1 MKTFKIVFFIFFI
14 FGLSNLFSQT
24 DGCGSN
30 ATLLTP
36 NTSCTYVVGNT
47 TGFTDSNQGCD
58 AGNEDDDGFF
68 RFVATSTS
76 HGVTVDGD
84 TGFDA
89 VVGVYNSCGGS
100 QPSGGTCVDA
110 SGNGGVETL
119 NLTGLSIGNTYYISV
134 HDYGSGGG
142 TFNIC
147 VTTPPPPDPG
157 DACISALPFCSSNSY
172 TFPNGVNQP
181 AAPSG
186 YNYGCLSSVPNPIW
200 YYMQVGTSGPI
211 RLNLTQT
218 SNTGGALDV
227 DFAMWGPF
235 TSLSNACSSI
245 SSGTAPIQ
253 SGYSISNTEILGLGV
268 QGGSYLTATN
278 CIGVTT
284 PPAAVAGQIYV
295 VVISNY
301 SNSPGNI
308 TFNQTNANNAGAG
321 SANCGIV
328 PCNISN
334 VTAVPG
340 ACQSASNTFNVTGSI
355 TATAPPSSGT
365 LTISASCGGTP
376 LVLSPPFSTTVNY
389 TLTGIPATTGACSI
403 SVVYSADPNCVR
415 TVAFTPPAPCRSCPT
430 VLSGD
435 GIVLSNGSSLPNT
448 ITCGTAPFEILASN
462 NATFGS
468 PITPGVMM
476 TFLNNNNTNNSVTWY
491 ENGTNVACF
500 GPSASCLPLTTN
512 TNTQL
517 QFYFASPSAVNTFTL
532 CETNT
537 AEPNMTYTVTDL
549 ASGNVITSGTW
560 LDDGICQGIS
570 IPAGA
575 ITGTATF
582 TASCGSCI
590 TSTDWGSATFNPT
603 VAGPGTHTITYTY
616 NPNNGCAPYTFSK
629 TITITKPDFNLTAAN
644 NQICSGTNTT
654 ITATNVNPTV
664 TFSNTNDYTI
674 PDNNTTGVSSNINVS
689 GLAGTVGN
697 QLVNVLLNI
706 NHPNAADLNISLRCP
721 DGTIIVLSTD
731 NGATGDNYVNTIFSP
746 TATTNITAGTA
757 PFTGTF
763 LPEQLFSDLS
773 ACTLNGTWTLIVS
786 DDNNTNSVVG
796 NLLDWSITFNNPLTY
811 TWAPPTGLSATTGS
825 VITANP
831 TSTTTYTVTG
841 TDGSGC
847 NETKLIT
854 ITVLPAPTV
863 TSTNSLTICSGNSVN
878 LNLTSDINSSF
889 SWIAASNANVTG
901 ESTTAQ
907 TGSIINNTLTV
918 TSNAVETVTYSVTP
932 TSTANSCPGP
942 QQIVTV
948 TINPLPSISPM
959 NNINTSCIN
968 TPVTV
973 PNFTVLPSGTTV
985 NWSNNNSAIGGL
997 GASGTGNIGTF
1008 TPTSPGVA
1016 TISANATVG
1025 TCTITPVTFSITV
1038 NALPNVTATSTT
1050 ACSGQSASITASGA
1064 NTYSWN
1070 TGATTATLTINPA
1083 TTTTTYT
1090 VTGTN
1095 TLTTCS
1101 NTANGTIT
1109 ITPGPVMTSPST
1121 GVTCSGASA
1130 NFPLT
1135 STIAGTTY
1143 SWLAASNANVTG
1155 ESTTTQSGATIG
1167 DILSNTSAVDQ
1178 DVIYSITPTN
1188 GSCAGTPQTVTITV
1202 SVNPAITG
1210 TPSACLGATSQLTG
1224 FGNPAVSNPWTSSNT
1239 AVATVNS
1246 SGLVTSVSVGST
1258 TIRYTD
1264 DNGCF
1269 QTITFNVLPTPTI
1282 TGTLSACV
1290 GATSQLTG
1298 SGTAAT
1304 TTPWTSASTAVAT
1317 VSTTG
1322 LVTAVASGNSTITYT
1337 NSSGC
1342 QATATFT
1349 VNALPVISGTL
1360 TACVGVTSALNAT
1373 GTAATTNPWQSSN
1386 TAVATITSAG
1396 IVSAVSSGNSTITFT
1411 TNNGCSSTATFTV
1424 NPTPS
1429 ITNSIV
1435 TTTGCGTATAN
1446 LTPTSTV
1453 AGTTFNWTASSSGG
1467 TLTGFSASGTGN
1479 INETIT
1485 NSGTTS
1491 GTVTYVITPVA
1502 SGCPGTPVNYSVVVN
1517 PGPTVTNVIT
1527 TTTGCGT
1534 AVASLIPTSNVAGA
1548 TFEWTSTS
1556 TGSTLT
1562 GNSANG
1568 NGSINESI
1576 TNAGNS
1582 TGTVVYS
1589 ITPSANSCN
1598 GPAVTYSVVVNP
1610 LPQVTNT
1617 ITNTTGCETAVATL
1631 SPTSNVTGATFNWT
1645 ATNTSGT
1652 ATGFSNG
1659 TGTINQTIT
1668 NTGAGTATVVYA
1680 ITASAAGCSGT
1691 PVNYTVTIYKNP
1703 TITISGTSSYCSG
1716 GNSVL
1721 TASGANTYTWTP
1733 SATLS
1738 ASNGNSVTASPTL
1751 TTIYTVNGTDA
1762 NTCVGTGTFTLTV
1775 NTNPTAINFSVTPSA
1790 CNAPT
1795 GSVTINNS
1803 TGGSPAYQY
1812 NFNNL
1817 GFSSTT
1823 SYTGLAAGSYS
1834 IIVRDQNNCT
1844 FSTFANIITAT
1855 GPTAVSTT
1863 LVKDSCGRNTGVIQI
1878 NTVTGGTPGYQFSVD
1893 NSALSSTSI
1902 YQNLAV
1908 GLHSI
1913 VVTDNAGCSY
1923 ATSVTIQA
1931 LTGPTG
1937 FSTQVTNETCS
1948 NSNGVITVNNVNGGT
1963 AAYTYSSNGSAF
1975 SGNASFT
1982 NLAAGTYTVVVKD
1995 ANTCTF
2001 TNQVSVTNSP
2011 APTAV
2016 ASTVQNS
2023 VCNQSNGSITLGT
2036 VTGGTSPFIFNINN
2050 GAFGT
2055 SNVFSNLAANTYTIV
2070 VKDANN
2076 CTFTSQ
2082 IVLSNANLTVQLTN
2096 SITTTTGC
2104 ETAIASLTPTANQP
2118 NATYSWTASNTGG
2131 TITGFTA
2138 TGTGNINQ
2146 VLTNNSNSQGTVTY
2160 IITPSASGCT
2170 GTPSNYSVVIN
2181 PKPTITNVITPTSGC
2196 GTANALLNPT
2206 STVTGS
2212 TFSWTAQNS
2221 GASLT
2226 GYSSTGNGSINETL
2240 TNTGT
2245 SLGTL
2250 IYSITPTFNS
2260 CVGTPVNYTV
2270 NVNPIPA
2277 ITNAPNA
2284 TTGCGSVNALYN
2296 PVSNLTGSSFSWTV
2310 VNTGGVLN
2318 GYTTPGTGV
2327 INQSITNNGSAAGT
2341 LVYAITPAAN
2351 GCNGNAVNYAVTVN
2365 PVPTIINTI
2374 DTTRGCGTVT
2384 ANLNPVAN
2392 VSGATFS
2399 WSAINYGGLVTGYTA
2414 INGFGSIN
2422 ETLNNTSSSTGII
2435 VYTIIPSV
2443 GNCTGTSVNYPVVV
2457 NPVPQITNTITTTNG
2472 CRTANALLNLTSNV
2486 IGTSYSWTA
2495 VNIGAALTGFT
2506 TSGTGNINQTITN
2519 NGTSSGTVVYNITP
2533 SAGTCTG
2540 LPVTY
2545 SIVVNPQPTIVG
2557 TSSVCSG
2564 GTSTLSG
2571 SGTASNFNPW
2581 SSSNTAVATVS
2592 AGVVNAVS
2600 SGTTTITYQ
2609 DINSCTAT
2617 STFTVIA
2624 TPTVTVPSSF
2634 TVCEGTSQ
2642 PAITLITTPP
2652 GATIQWNNDN
2662 LGTGVAQSGATGL
2675 INGFTAIN
2683 STSANIVSVIS
2694 VNASSNVCN
2703 SIQQSFS
2710 ITVVPTPTLTV
2721 SSNSPVCV
2729 NGVINLNS
2737 SGGTIYSWTGPNN
2750 YTSSNQNTTI
2760 NNVSLVMGGTYS
2772 ISVGVSGGGNLVCQS
2787 TSTISVVVN
2796 PLPVVNITNNS
2807 PVCEGKNI
2815 ELIANSIGA
2824 QTYSWAGPSGF
2835 SSNNQNPI
2843 IQNSTSSMAGN
2854 YTVTVTDNNNCINAN
2869 ITNVVINPIPS
2880 LPITSNEVFC
2890 ENETPLPLTAVSNFG
2905 GTLNWYGTNLT
2916 GGFPTIN
2923 SPTPSTSVIGTYTY
2937 YVSQTVLGCES
2948 PRAPL
2953 VVTINPRPTALISF
2967 VPPQCAPLCTD
2978 ISFLSTSTLN
2988 DVQWNFGDGTLLTL
3002 NDTVTHCYDLPG
3014 AYSITLRV
3022 TDNNGCSNNL
3032 IFPNWVNV
3040 NENPTA
3046 LFDYQPTNITLLN
3059 PNVNFVSQSLGDS
3072 IITYSWSFG
3081 DQQNSGLQGQ
3091 SVEHIYES
3099 AGIYDVQLAVQTVYG
3114 CVDTVKRT
3122 IEVFEDFNV
3131 YIPNSFSPNG
3141 DGVNEE
3147 FYPQGTGISD
3157 IKFSFEIY
3165 DRWGELIF
3173 ATTDL
3178 TKHWNGVKLGGSNI
3192 VQQDVYVYKISCQ
3205 STKGDKFSKTGHV
3218 TLLR

>member
-1 MKTFKIVFFIFFI
+1 MKKYSVLIVLLFLIGIKSFSQGNSCAQATPFCDAPGGAGVTFSNSTNTSAPTGPSYGCLIGTPNPTYFFIK
-14 FGLSNLFSQT
+14 
-24 DGCGSN
+24 
-30 ATLLTP
+30 
-36 NTSCTYVVGNT
+36 T
-47 TGFTDSNQGCD
+47 TA
-58 AGNEDDDGFF
+58 AGNMTYNISQVRPNGTTID
-68 RFVATSTS
+68 
-76 HGVTVDGD
+76 VDFIAWGPFSNYY
-84 TGFDA
+84 TMC
-89 VVGVYNSCGGS
+89 S
-100 QPSGGTCVDA
+100 
-110 SGNGGVETL
+110 
-119 NLTGLSIGNTYYISV
+119 NLTGACA
-134 HDYGSGGG
+134 GSH
-142 TFNIC
+142 N
-147 VTTPPPPDPG
+147 
-157 DACISALPFCSSNSY
+157 CS
-172 TFPNGVNQP
+172 
-181 AAPSG
+181 
-186 YNYGCLSSVPNPIW
+186 
-200 YYMQVGTSGPI
+200 
-211 RLNLTQT
+211 
-218 SNTGGALDV
+218 
-227 DFAMWGPF
+227 
-235 TSLSNACSSI
+235 
-245 SSGTAPIQ
+245 
-253 SGYSISNTEILGLGV
+253 
-268 QGGSYLTATN
+268 
-278 CIGVTT
+278 
-284 PPAAVAGQIYV
+284 
-295 VVISNY
+295 
-301 SNSPGNI
+301 GNI
-308 TFNQTNANNAGAG
+308 EDCSFSAAATETMTIASPGAG
-321 SANCGIV
+321 SYYLIMITNYSGL
-328 PCNISN
+328 S
-334 VTAVPG
+334 
-340 ACQSASNTFNVTGSI
+340 GSI
-355 TATAPPSSGT
+355 TFAQTGGP
-365 LTISASCGGTP
+365 ASD
-376 LVLSPPFSTTVNY
+376 
-389 TLTGIPATTGACSI
+389 CSI
-403 SVVYSADPNCVR
+403 TCPN
-415 TVAFTPPAPCRSCPT
+415 

-435 GIVLSNGSSLPNT
+435 GIVLPGENPLPAT
-448 ITCGTAPFEILASN
+448 VSCGAAPFTIKASN
-462 NATFGS
+462 NTGFGS
-468 PITPGVMM
+468 PISPGVMIS
-476 TFLNNNNTNNSVTWY
+476 FNNNANTNNNVTWY

-500 GPSASCLPLTTN
+500 GPSAPCQPLTTN
-512 TNTQL
+512 TNMDL
-517 QFYFASPSAVNTFTL
+517 QFYFASPTAVNTFSL
-532 CETNT
+532 CETNST
-537 AEPNMTYTVTDL
+537 QPNMTYTVEDL
-549 ASGNVITSGTW
+549 ASGNLITSGTW
-560 LDDGICQGIS
+560 TDDGICQTIA

-575 ITGTATF
+575 ITGVATF
-582 TASCGSCI
+582 TSSCGSCL
-590 TSTDWGSATFNPT
+590 TSTDYGYASFNPS
-603 VAGPGTHTITYTY
+603 VAGPGIHTITYTY
-616 NPNNGCAPYTFSK
+616 NPGGNCAPFTFTK
-629 TITITKPDFNLTAAN
+629 TITVTTPSFSVAATPTAVCSGSSTTLTATN
-644 NQICSGTNTT
+644 SQSTLTFTNTT
-654 ITATNVNPTV
+654 DFNV
-664 TFSNTNDYTI
+664 
-674 PDNNTTGVSSNINVS
+674 PDNNTTGISSNINVS
-689 GLAGTVGN
+689 GLTGNVGTN
-697 QLVNVLLNI
+697 LVSVSLNI
-706 NHPNAADLNISLRCP
+706 NHSFDGDLDISLRCP
-721 DGTIIVLSTD
+721 NGTIILLSTD
-731 NGATGDNYVNTIFSP
+731 NGGAGDNYTNTVF
-746 TATTNITAGTA
+746 TAIATNVIGSAGNNAA
-757 PFTGTF
+757 PFTGNYA
-763 LPEQLFSDLS
+763 PEQAFSGLS
-773 ACTLNGTWTLIVS
+773 GCSMNGTWTLLIA
-786 DDNNTNSVVG
+786 DDGIGDVG
-796 NLLDWSITFNNPLTY
+796 TLLDWSITFNNTLSY
-811 TWAPPTGLSATTGS
+811 SWAPATGLSATTGS
-825 VITANP
+825 VVTANP
-831 TSTTTYTVTG
+831 TATTTYTITG
-841 TDGSGC
+841 SDGSGC
-847 NETKLIT
+847 SATRT
-854 ITVLPAPTV
+854 ITVNVLPSPTM
-863 TSTNSLTICSGNSVN
+863 TSANAVTICSGDAVN
-878 LNLTSDINSSF
+878 LSLTSDLTSTY
-889 SWIAASNANVTG
+889 SWVAANNANVTG

-907 TGSIINNTLTV
+907 TGSPINNTLTV

-942 QQIVTV
+942 VQTVTV
-948 TINPLPSISPM
+948 TVNPRPTISTM
-959 NNINTSCIN
+959 SNINTACIN
-968 TPVTV
+968 TAVTV
-973 PNFTVLPSGTTV
+973 PSFTVLPTGTTV

-997 GASGTGNIGTF
+997 GASGTGNIGSF

-1025 TCTITPVTFSITV
+1025 TCTMTPVTFSITV

-1070 TGATTATLTINPA
+1070 TGPTTATLTINPA

-1095 TLTTCS
+1095 TVTTCT
-1101 NTANGTIT
+1101 NTATGTIT
-1109 ITPGPVMTSPST
+1109 ITPGPVMTSPNT
-1121 GVTCSGASA
+1121 GVTCSGANA

-1135 STIAGTTY
+1135 SNIAGSTY
-1143 SWLAASNANVTG
+1143 SWIATSNTNVTG
-1155 ESTTTQSGATIG
+1155 ESTTAQAGAIIG
-1167 DILSNTSAVDQ
+1167 DILTNTSAADQ
-1178 DVIYSITPTN
+1178 DVIYTVTPTN

-1224 FGNPAVSNPWTSSNT
+1224 FGNPAITNPWTSSNI
-1239 AVATVNS
+1239 AIATVSS

-1258 TIRYTD
+1258 TITYTD

-1269 QTITFNVLPTPTI
+1269 QTITFVVLPSPTI

-1298 SGTAAT
+1298 SGSAAAT
-1304 TTPWTSASTAVAT
+1304 NPWVSASTSVAT
-1317 VSTTG
+1317 ISSSG
-1322 LVTAVASGNSTITYT
+1322 LVSAVASGNTTITYT

-1349 VNALPVISGTL
+1349 VNPLPTITGTL
-1360 TACVGVTSALNAT
+1360 SACVGVTSALNGS
-1373 GTAATTNPWQSSN
+1373 GTPAASNPWQSSN

-1396 IVSAVSSGNSTITFT
+1396 IVSSVSSGNSTITFT

-1467 TLTGFSASGTGN
+1467 TLSGFSANGTGN

-1502 SGCPGTPVNYSVVVN
+1502 NGCSGTPVNYSVVVN
-1517 PGPTVTNVIT
+1517 PGPTITNVIT

-1548 TFEWTSTS
+1548 TFTWTSTS
-1556 TGSTLT
+1556 TGGTLT

-1576 TNAGNS
+1576 TNSGNS
-1582 TGTVVYS
+1582 TGTVIYS

-1617 ITNTTGCETAVATL
+1617 INNTTGCVTAVASL

-1659 TGTINQTIT
+1659 TGTVNQTLT
-1668 NTGAGTATVVYA
+1668 NSGSGTATVVYA

-1691 PVNYTVTIYKNP
+1691 PVNYTVTIYQNP
-1703 TITISGTSSYCSG
+1703 TITVSGTSSYCSG

-1721 TASGANTYTWTP
+1721 TASGANTYTWSP

-1775 NTNPTAINFSVTPSA
+1775 YANPTAINFSVTPSA

-1844 FSTFANIITAT
+1844 FSTFANIVTAT
-1855 GPTAVSTT
+1855 GPTAVLTT
-1863 LVKDSCGRNTGVIQI
+1863 LEKDSCGRNTGVIQI

-1902 YQNLAV
+1902 YQNLAA
-1908 GLHSI
+1908 GPHSI

-1923 ATSVTIQA
+1923 ATSVTIQS

-1948 NSNGVITVNNVNGGT
+1948 NANGVITVNNVNGGT

-1975 SGNASFT
+1975 GATASFT
-1982 NLAAGTYTVVVKD
+1982 NLQAGTYTVVVKD

-2001 TNQVSVTNSP
+2001 TNQVVVTNSP

-2016 ASTVQNS
+2016 ASTIQNS
-2023 VCNQSNGSITLGT
+2023 VCNQSNGSITLGA
-2036 VTGGTSPFIFNINN
+2036 VTGGTSPFTFNINN

-2055 SNVFSNLAANTYTIV
+2055 SNVFSNLSANTYTIV

-2076 CTFTSQ
+2076 CTFTTQ
-2082 IVLSNANLTVQLTN
+2082 VVVSNTNLTVQLTN

-2104 ETAIASLTPTANQP
+2104 ETAIANLSPTANQP
-2118 NATYSWTASNTGG
+2118 NATFSWTATNTGG

-2138 TGTGNINQ
+2138 TGTGNINE
-2146 VLTNNSNSQGTVTY
+2146 VLINNSNSQGTVTY

-2170 GTPSNYSVVIN
+2170 GTPSSYSVVIN
-2181 PKPTITNVITPTSGC
+2181 PKPTITSLITPTSGC
-2196 GTANALLNPT
+2196 GTVNALLNPT
-2206 STVTGS
+2206 SSVTGTS
-2212 TFSWTAQNS
+2212 FSWTAQNS
-2221 GASLT
+2221 GSSLS

-2240 TNTGT
+2240 TNTGN

-2250 IYSITPTFNS
+2250 IYSITPSFNS
-2260 CVGTPVNYTV
+2260 CVGVPVDYTV

-2296 PVSNLTGSSFSWTV
+2296 PISNISGSSFSWTV

-2327 INQSITNNGSAAGT
+2327 INQSVTNNGSSAGT
-2341 LVYAITPAAN
+2341 LVYAITPTAN

-2365 PVPTIINTI
+2365 PVPSIINTI

-2399 WSAINYGGLVTGYTA
+2399 WSAINYGGLVTGYTP
-2414 INGFGSIN
+2414 INGSGSIN
-2422 ETLNNTSSSTGII
+2422 ETLNNTSSSTGIV

-2443 GNCTGTSVNYPVVV
+2443 GTCVGASVNYPVVV

-2486 IGTSYSWTA
+2486 IGTTYSWTA

-2506 TSGTGNINQTITN
+2506 TTGNGSINQTITN
-2519 NGTSSGTVVYNITP
+2519 NGSSSGTIVYNITP

-2540 LPVTY
+2540 QPVTY
-2545 SIVVNPQPTIVG
+2545 SVVVNPQPTIVG
-2557 TSSVCSG
+2557 TSSVCTG

-2581 SSSNTAVATVS
+2581 TSSNTSVATVN
-2592 AGVVNAVS
+2592 AGVVSAVS

-2609 DINSCTAT
+2609 DINTCSATA
-2617 STFTVIA
+2617 TFTVIA

-2634 TVCEGTSQ
+2634 TICEGSSQ
-2642 PAITLITTPP
+2642 PAINLITTPP
-2652 GATIQWNNDN
+2652 GASIQWNNDN
-2662 LGTGVAQSGATGL
+2662 LGTGVAQSGTTGL

-2683 STSANIVSVIS
+2683 TTSTNVVSVIT
-2694 VNASSNVCN
+2694 VNASSNVCT
-2703 SIQQSFS
+2703 SQPATFS

-2729 NGVINLNS
+2729 NGIINLNS
-2737 SGGTIYSWTGPNN
+2737 NGGTVYSWLGPNN
-2750 YTSSNQNTTI
+2750 FTSTNQNPTI
-2760 NNVSLVMGGTYS
+2760 TNVSLAMSGTYS

-2787 TSTISVVVN
+2787 TSTLSVVVN

-2807 PVCEGKNI
+2807 PVCEGQTI
-2815 ELIANSIGA
+2815 TLSADAVGA
-2824 QTYSWAGPSGF
+2824 QTYSWSGPAPNSF
-2835 SSNNQNPI
+2835 SSSNQNPSI
-2843 IQNSTSSMAGN
+2843 PSSTLNMAGN
-2854 YTVTVTDNNNCINAN
+2854 YTVTVTNFNNCTNAN
-2869 ITNVVINPIPS
+2869 VTNVVINPIPA
-2880 LPITSNEVFC
+2880 LPLTTNEIYC
-2890 ENETPLPLTAVSNFG
+2890 EDETPLPLTAVPNFG
-2905 GTLNWYGTNLT
+2905 GTLNWYGTNQI
-2916 GGFPTIN
+2916 GGNATIN
-2923 SPTPSTSVIGTYTY
+2923 APTPSTNVIGSYTY

-2953 VVTINPRPTALISF
+2953 VVVINPLPTAILSF
-2967 VPPQCAPLCTD
+2967 IQPQCAPLCTD
-2978 ISFLSTSTLN
+2978 ISFISSSTIN
-2988 DVQWNFGDGTLLTL
+2988 DVQWNFGDGSLLSL
-3002 NDTVTHCYDLPG
+3002 NDTVNHCYELPG
-3014 AYSITLRV
+3014 AYSVSIRI
-3022 TDNNGCSNNL
+3022 TDNNNCSNNL
-3032 IFPNWVNV
+3032 IFPNWVIV
-3040 NENPTA
+3040 YENPIA
-3046 LFDYQPTNITLLN
+3046 LFDYLPTNITLLN
-3059 PNVNFVSQSLGDS
+3059 PNVSFTSQSLGDS

-3081 DQQNSGLQGQ
+3081 DQQNVGVQGQ
-3091 SVEHIYES
+3091 IVEHTYEA

-3114 CVDTVKRT
+3114 CVDTVKRS

-3141 DGVNEE
+3141 DGLNEE

-3157 IKFSFEIY
+3157 LKYSFEIY

-3173 ATTDL
+3173 ATTDS
-3178 TKHWNGVKLGGSNI
+3178 TKHWNGIKSGGSNV
-3192 VQQDVYVYKISCQ
+3192 VQQDVYVYKITCQ
-3205 STKGDKFSKTGHV
+3205 STKGDKYSKTGHV
-3218 TLLR
+3218 TLIK